1 MFNNEIKKIE
11 ESIKCFSEFDE
22 GKKIQ
27 RIHKDNMFNKGHS
40 IILSSFDEIKT
51 LSNRLGENIEAWVNQ
66 ESRIQR
72 MPAWQNTKSGQYPD
86 KVQVEM
92 KKADQLMKEVKVD
105 FKALYLFSKIFLD
118 KYTKFLHFI
127 NPAEGIRSG
136 TVERFLN
143 SLKESSDQ
151 FYKDFKSS
159 LGSTSNEIIE
169 KLTFYRSKKI
179 EHVQI
184 LNEDTWFMNDMR
196 GGIAI
201 EHVDRNNGE
210 NISTISPRELLNL
223 LGDFSSIASDF
234 FINNKFRINKD

>member
-1 MFNNEIKKIE
+1 MFNEEIKKIE
-11 ESIKCFSEFDE
+11 ESIKCFSGFNKE
-22 GKKIQ
+22 KKIQ

-40 IILSSFDEIKT
+40 IILSSFDEIKI

-66 ESRIQR
+66 ESKIQK

-92 KKADQLMKEVKVD
+92 KKADRLMKEVKVD

-118 KYTKFLHFI
+118 KYAKFLHFI

-143 SLKESSDQ
+143 SLEESSDP
-151 FYKDFKSS
+151 FYKDLKSS

-179 EHVQI
+179 EHTQI
-184 LNEDTWFMNDMR
+184 SNEGMWFVNDMR

-201 EHVDRNNGE
+201 HHVDRDNGE
-210 NISTISPRELLNL
+210 EVSTISPRELLNL
-223 LGDFSSIASDF
+223 LGDFSVITSSF
-234 FINNKFRINKD
+234 FIKNKARISKN